1 MNVYGNL
8 HTWSVVIRCS
18 PVTPWTQVPGPGGDQ
33 SASINPNVSAVW
45 WGNIILCPHTQVP
58 SQRLGECSIRC
69 YTVIFAWKSLIFRLA
84 TRQHQCNVECKLR
97 GLVMICVD
105 SLGTAQPST
114 ANMQTR
120 HRPASLLMVTT
131 DNWAQSRTFLRAPDC
146 VGLEVSGGRSLSCC
160 YRSKH

>member
-1 MNVYGNL
+1 M
-8 HTWSVVIRCS
+8 S
-18 PVTPWTQVPGPGGDQ
+18 
-33 SASINPNVSAVW
+33 
-45 WGNIILCPHTQVP
+45 PHTAQVP
-58 SQRLGECSIRC
+58 SQRLGEWSIRC

-120 HRPASLLMVTT
+120 HRPTSLLIVTT

-146 VGLEVSGGRSLSCC
+146 VGLEVSDGRSLSCC
-160 YRSKH
+160 YRSKHLVAWQGRCYVLWRGIKMCPGRCLFKLLATLVARE